1 MYSKSVQSK
10 MKNEQ
15 GKMFEK
21 LILAGCDYYKR
32 KGTAI
37 IEKTP
42 EPFSVK
48 RKMQG
53 GQFVGQFHK
62 NQKAQP
68 DFQGTLTGGRS
79 IIFEAKSTLED
90 KIKQSVVSD
99 AQFNYLKLHEELGAC
114 AGVCVQVRKT
124 YAFIPFSIWK
134 DMKELYG
141 RKYMTENEI
150 KKFEVNTF
158 GYIAFLDY
166 VTEERWGC

>member
-21 LILAGCDYYKR
+21 LILAGCDYYKK
-32 KGTAI
+32 KGMAI

-53 GQFVGQFHK
+53 GQFIGQFHK

-79 IIFEAKSTLED
+79 II
-90 KIKQSVVSD
+90 
-99 AQFNYLKLHEELGAC
+99 LKLR
-114 AGVCVQVRKT
+114 V
-124 YAFIPFSIWK
+124 P
-134 DMKELYG
+134 
-141 RKYMTENEI
+141 
-150 KKFEVNTF
+150 
-158 GYIAFLDY
+158 
-166 VTEERWGC
+166 